1 MTRRAC
7 CELKFL
13 TATGVYLFCSLI
25 KSHIFHRYV
34 FTKKDAEIL
43 KAFLQMSDWGNLFPV
58 LPFTNRCRSPDTKK
72 IFEAVKKFN
81 AVDEFNLLIGQSVHP
96 TR

>member
-1 MTRRAC
+1 M
-7 CELKFL
+7 
-13 TATGVYLFCSLI
+13 
-25 KSHIFHRYV
+25 

-43 KAFLQMSDWGNLFPV
+43 KAFLQMSDRGNLFPV
-58 LPFTNRCRSPDTKK
+58 LPFTNRCRSLDTKK

-96 TR
+96 PH

>member
-1 MTRRAC
+1 M
-7 CELKFL
+7 
-13 TATGVYLFCSLI
+13 
-25 KSHIFHRYV
+25 

-43 KAFLQMSDWGNLFPV
+43 KAFLQMSDQSNLFPV

-96 TR
+96 PH

>member
-1 MTRRAC
+1 M
-7 CELKFL
+7 
-13 TATGVYLFCSLI
+13 
-25 KSHIFHRYV
+25 

-58 LPFTNRCRSPDTKK
+58 LPSTNRCRSPNTKK

-96 TR
+96 TH